1 MPPAVERPADNWM
14 VQLPHWFGTTWLA
27 HAPLLALGALACGQ
41 QSHEMLPRFGEVM
54 VSIDTDA
61 PVPQLIGRLRIDL
74 FDEDGSWLES
84 RDIARTKAADW
95 PASFSLYT
103 EDETTPRRVL
113 VRARAYLEGRLRDYH
128 GERFEERPSYAEPEV
143 EKTLSDLCD
152 DAPELAL
159 GQALT
164 LRRGTRTLT
173 GTIPEQPPADAP
185 SDWTPQCGVATAGG
199 DVAARLEIAQAGD
212 YRIEATRVR
221 PVSLLGGDPIL
232 FLRGDCRDPLSQIA
246 CVDDSVPYDGVQRFL
261 ETDTLPRIV
270 THLESGSYTL
280 LAGGFFNTPSDV
292 TLRATLAAKWDDQEP
307 TAPTEA
313 SADPGLPRLIVDA
326 RDVTPPQEPSPLV
339 TIDRLALVTL
349 VPGKKGLVSLTL
361 RVACAGQMA
370 KLSRQAS
377 NAPPVI
383 AEAETCVDTEGARVP
398 VTEEAWA
405 ALDAAPAPSLVGTF
419 EHGQACAATPKQ
431 DTAACMPAGTFVLG
445 SNEGSYWLKEGSLP
459 ERFAVM
465 NRFWLDKTEV
475 TVGRWRAAL
484 SAGFKSPT
492 ASPVENNAP
501 LATASPASFLG
512 QCTFSA
518 TPAAALEPRED
529 FPLTCVDWYA
539 ARAFCRYEGGDLPT
553 EAQWQYAATKAG
565 RLFETRFPWGDE
577 APTCARAVVGRD
589 EGGSCQAAGWGKRP
603 VTDSAVMNDSTLLG
617 VRDLGGNV
625 SEWGLDGFAA
635 FDSDCWNAASLVD
648 PMCWEENAPE
658 RSVLGGEW
666 SSSLNQTAGW
676 WRTRAPP
683 SGYVFQPDDVYRPA
697 GVGAPGLGFRCAY
710 TDEPR

>member
-1 MPPAVERPADNWM
+1 M
-14 VQLPHWFGTTWLA
+14 VQLPHWFRTTWLA
-27 HAPLLALGALACGQ
+27 RAPLLAFCALGCGQ
-41 QSHEMLPRFGEVM
+41 QRAEMLPPLGEVV

-74 FDEDGSWLES
+74 FDEDGAWLDS
-84 RDIARTKAADW
+84 RDIARTKASDW

-103 EDETTPRRVL
+103 EDDKKERRVL

-128 GERFEERPSYAEPEV
+128 GERFEQRPSYVEPKV
-143 EKTLSDLCD
+143 ENTLSDLCD
-152 DAPELAL
+152 SAPELVL
-159 GQALT
+159 GQSLT

-173 GTIPEQPPADAP
+173 GTIPEQPPADAA
-185 SDWTPQCGVATAGG
+185 SDWTPQCGIPTAGG
-199 DVAARLEIAQAGD
+199 TVAARLEIAQAGD

-232 FLRGDCRDPLSQIA
+232 FLRTDCRDPLSQIE
-246 CVDDSVPYDGVQRFL
+246 CVDDSVPYDGVERFL
-261 ETDTLPRIV
+261 ETDTLPRII
-270 THLESGSYTL
+270 THLDSGSYTL

-292 TLRATLAAKWDDQEP
+292 TLRATLAAKWDDEEP
-307 TAPTEA
+307 IVPDEPAPAT
-313 SADPGLPRLIVDA
+313 GLPRLLVEGS
-326 RDVTPPQEPSPLV
+326 DVTPGQEPSPLV

-349 VPGKKGLVSLTL
+349 VPGKKGLIQLTL
-361 RVACAGQMA
+361 HVACAGQMA
-370 KLSRQAS
+370 KLSRKAS

-398 VTEEAWA
+398 LTEDAGEPFNA
-405 ALDAAPAPSLVGTF
+405 ARAPSLAGTF
-419 EHGQACAATPKQ
+419 EHGQACSGTPEQ

-445 SNEGSYWLKEGSLP
+445 SAEGSYWLKESSVP
-459 ERFAVM
+459 ERVAVV
-465 NRFWLDKTEV
+465 NRFWLDRTEV

-492 ASPVENNAP
+492 TSPVENNAP
-501 LATASPASFLG
+501 LATAYPASFLS

-518 TPAAALEPRED
+518 TSASALQPRED
-529 FPLTCVDWYA
+529 LPLTCVDWYA
-539 ARAFCRYEGGDLPT
+539 ARAFCRFAGGDLPT

-565 RLFETRFPWGDE
+565 RPFETRFPWGDD
-577 APTCARAVVGRD
+577 APTCDRAVVGRGD
-589 EGGSCQAAGWGKRP
+589 GGSCQAAGFGKTP
-603 VTDSAVMNDSTLLG
+603 VTDPAVMSDATLLG

-625 SEWGLDGFAA
+625 SEWGLDSFAA
-635 FDSDCWNAASLVD
+635 YDSECWNAASLVD

-666 SSSLNQTAGW
+666 TSSPNQTAGW

-697 GVGAPGLGFRCAY
+697 GAGAPGLGFRCAY
-710 TDEPR
+710 PEEPR

>member
-1 MPPAVERPADNWM
+1 M
-14 VQLPHWFGTTWLA
+14 VHLPTCFASTRLA
-27 HAPLLALGALACGQ
+27 LLALPLLGIGVLGCGKH
-41 QSHEMLPRFGEVM
+41 SPEMLPRFGEVV

-61 PVPQLIGRLRIDL
+61 PVPQLIGQLRIDV
-74 FDEDGSWLES
+74 FDENGSWLES
-84 RDIARTKAADW
+84 RDMARTNAADW
-95 PASFSLYT
+95 PASFSLFT
-103 EDETTPRRVL
+103 EADTTERRVL
-113 VRARAYLEGRLRDYH
+113 VRVRAYLEGRLRDYH
-128 GERFEERPSYAEPEV
+128 GERFEQRPTYVEPKV
-143 EKTLSDLCD
+143 ENTLPDLCD
-152 DAPELAL
+152 NTPELVL

-173 GTIPEQPPADAP
+173 GTIPEQPPADAA
-185 SDWTPQCGVATAGG
+185 SDWTPQCGIPTAGG
-199 DVAARLEIAQAGD
+199 AVAARLEIAQAGD

-232 FLRGDCRDPLSQIA
+232 FLRRDCRDPLSQIE
-246 CVDDSVPYDGVQRFL
+246 CVDDSVPYDGVVERFL
-261 ETDTLPRIV
+261 ETDTLPRII
-270 THLESGSYTL
+270 THLDRGSYTV

-292 TLRATLAAKWDDQEP
+292 TLRATLAAQWDDQAVTLPNESP
-307 TAPTEA
+307 P
-313 SADPGLPRLIVDA
+313 DMGLPRLIVDD
-326 RDVTPPQEPSPLV
+326 RDITPRQEPSPLV

-349 VPGKKGLVSLTL
+349 VPGRKGLVQLTL

-370 KLSRQAS
+370 KLSRKAS
-377 NAPPVI
+377 NAQPVI

-398 VTEEAWA
+398 LAEEAWQPFT
-405 ALDAAPAPSLVGTF
+405 AAPPPSLVGTF
-419 EHGQACAATPKQ
+419 EHGKACAGTPKQ

-445 SNEGSYWLKEGSLP
+445 SAEGSYWLKESSLP
-459 ERFAVM
+459 ERFALM
-465 NRFWLDKTEV
+465 NRFWLDKAEV
-475 TVGRWRAAL
+475 TVGRWRAVV

-492 ASPVENNAP
+492 ATPVENNAP
-501 LATASPASFLG
+501 QATAYPASFLS

-539 ARAFCRYEGGDLPT
+539 ARAFCQFEGGDLPT

-565 RLFETRFPWGDE
+565 RLFETRFPWGDDP
-577 APTCARAVVGRD
+577 PTCDRAVAGRL
-589 EGGSCQAAGWGKRP
+589 EGGACQATGWGKAP
-603 VTDSAVMNDSTLLG
+603 VTDPAVMNDATPLG

-658 RSVLGGEW
+658 RSLLGGEW
-666 SSSLNQTAGW
+666 TNTLNQTAGW

-683 SGYVFQPDDVYRPA
+683 SGFVFQPDDLYRPTGA
-697 GVGAPGLGFRCAY
+697 GGPAVGFRCAY
-710 TDEPR
+710 PEEPR